1 MRPRY
6 RHRVPGPCIADRLR
20 EAAERLA
27 AYGYHWAG
35 RFRGDPRRP
44 GSPRVS
50 ASEGAPIIHE
60 VFVVSRPLVRASMAK
75 AVQPQPV
82 ALLVASPTRRPPPQL
97 GFSSVAPLGLPQVLS
112 GSQIPPASP
121 CNPGLGGRGSPQR
134 PVVVASMSGMTLQ
147 RRPSAGPRRPLPEES
162 PLGPS
167 LTVQSVRLRRS
178 VERHGNAQHLE
189 EDFGA
194 MTVGKLGANPS
205 YRLDL
210 SQSSVA
216 RRGPQGGQPQQNG
229 MGFIPASATTAHD
242 VLRLQHMDARVQSM
256 VGKSFDVSM
265 LGRGQVGKTEQLDAA
280 QISLA
285 EAIRAKEYQQ
295 LAALHGPR
303 IARGPPGTLA
313 WEQPSNRS
321 FPGGPSLSG
330 VISLGRRLT
339 RGPASV
345 AAARR
350 SVQTTRDPPHLSV
363 RAPVPGCDS
372 RGDIRGDNGISALN
386 RLLGQPPGNARV
398 SKARQD
404 IASMAVTSQGHHHQE
419 QQQQQPDKNQMV
431 LPEALTN
438 TRQNNRR
445 CLPVRPAS
453 GHPSTRCAS
462 AGDACDATSRLISQH
477 HSSSAAR
484 LPKCNAAGAEQDQG
498 GGAAGCAAPAAGAP
512 TLDLGVAVGASA
524 REAAEAEA
532 RVGNSDASAANTDE
546 ASGHTTPESHKG
558 PDSSCLES
566 GVVAHRAGEEGE
578 GGGEED
584 GLRRGQAAEQHSP
597 CRNDAGTTSPV
608 GAAPAPPAS
617 GWATSLLGTSSAC
630 DCKGC
635 NVPVSM
641 V

>member
-1 MRPRY
+1 
-6 RHRVPGPCIADRLR
+6 
-20 EAAERLA
+20 
-27 AYGYHWAG
+27 
-35 RFRGDPRRP
+35 
-44 GSPRVS
+44 
-50 ASEGAPIIHE
+50 
-60 VFVVSRPLVRASMAK
+60 MAR

-82 ALLVASPTRRPPPQL
+82 PPLVASPTRRPPPL
-97 GFSSVAPLGLPQVLS
+97 LPAAPLGLPQVLS

-121 CNPGLGGRGSPQR
+121 CNPGHGGRGSPQR
-134 PVVVASMSGMTLQ
+134 PVVASMSGMTLQ

-189 EDFGA
+189 QDFGA

-210 SQSSVA
+210 SQSSAA
-216 RRGPQGGQPQQNG
+216 RREPQGGQPQQKG
-229 MGFIPASATTAHD
+229 MDFIPASATTAHD

-265 LGRGQVGKTEQLDAA
+265 LGRGQVGKMEQPDAA

-303 IARGPPGTLA
+303 IARGPPGALA
-313 WEQPSNRS
+313 WELPSNRS
-321 FPGGPSLSG
+321 FPGGASLSG

-350 SVQTTRDPPHLSV
+350 CVQTTRDPPHLTV
-363 RAPVPGCDS
+363 RAPVPGCDF

-419 QQQQQPDKNQMV
+419 QQQQPDKNQMV
-431 LPEALTN
+431 QPEVLTN

-462 AGDACDATSRLISQH
+462 AGDSCGTTSSPHL
-477 HSSSAAR
+477 SSCCAR
-484 LPKCNAAGAEQDQG
+484 LPQCDAAGAEQDKG

-512 TLDLGVAVGASA
+512 TLDLDVAAGASA
-524 REAAEAEA
+524 CEAAEAEA
-532 RVGNSDASAANTDE
+532 RVGNSDAAAAITDASAANTDE
-546 ASGHTTPESHKG
+546 ASGHTTPDSHKG
-558 PDSSCLES
+558 SDSSCLES
-566 GVVAHRAGEEGE
+566 GVVAHCAGE
-578 GGGEED
+578 GGGGGGGGGDD

-608 GAAPAPPAS
+608 GAAPVPPAS
-617 GWATSLLGTSSAC
+617 GWATSLLGTSSAR
-630 DCKGC
+630 DRKGC